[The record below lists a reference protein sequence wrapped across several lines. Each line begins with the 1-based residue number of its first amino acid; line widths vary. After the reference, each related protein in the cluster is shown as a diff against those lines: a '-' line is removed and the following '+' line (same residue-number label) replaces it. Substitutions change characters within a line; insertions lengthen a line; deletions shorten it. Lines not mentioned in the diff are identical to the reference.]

1 MSRTVPPMR
10 FVRKLKRAA
19 FALGA
24 FALVCTA
31 APHASPARAAEPVPT
46 ATPVQDPEA
55 ERDFVNARD
64 WWRARTDA
72 PYVRYGAL
80 VRYLHDGHVF
90 DNWWDVYQ
98 RTADGA
104 LALAPLHDAEE
115 ENHRLRGVPFSIF
128 GLKIFD
134 TNRDAAPIRLDDPR
148 IDIASSFGIVTRF
161 GKSIVPRVASS
172 PRSGAS
178 FATPIPQTTD
188 DLREI
193 GRIESNTRAYDIR
206 IAGTEM
212 VAGSPALHLVLAPI
226 RDPKINRLR
235 DLWLEPATFRTVQSR
250 VQGILENKP
259 YDGISWTVHYVLVE
273 GRQYVQQVVADEPL
287 HFGLDTTLAKFE
299 FDFVDLHFPSDV
311 PKFTFDRPF

>member
-1 MSRTVPPMR
+1 MTRMTTSMRSVRT
-10 FVRKLKRAA
+10 LKRASV
-19 FALGA
+19 ALAA
-24 FALVCTA
+24 FALVCAT
-31 APHASPARAAEPVPT
+31 APHASPARAVEPTLT

-55 ERDFVNARD
+55 ERDFVRARD

-80 VRYLHDGHVF
+80 VRYLHNGHVF

-104 LALAPLHDAEE
+104 LALTPLHDAEE

-134 TNRDAAPIRLDDPR
+134 TNGDAAPIRLDDPR

-161 GKSIVPRVASS
+161 GKTIVPRVASS

-178 FATPIPQTTD
+178 SATPIPQATD

-193 GRIESNTRAYDIR
+193 GRIESSTRAYDIR
-206 IAGTEM
+206 IAGTDT

-235 DLWLEPATFRTVQSR
+235 DLWLEPTTYRTVQSR

-259 YDGISWTVHYVLVE
+259 YDGISWTVHYAVVE
-273 GRQYVQQVVADEPL
+273 GRQYVQQVVADEPI
-287 HFGLDTTLAKFE
+287 HFGLDTTLPKFE
-299 FDFVDLHFPSDV
+299 FDFVDLHFPIDV

>member
-1 MSRTVPPMR
+1 MSRTDAAMG
-10 FVRKLKRAA
+10 FVRKLGGAA

-24 FALVCTA
+24 FASACA
-31 APHASPARAAEPVPT
+31 IGPHASPARAVEPVPT

-55 ERDFVNARD
+55 ERDFIRARD

-80 VRYLHDGHVF
+80 VRYLHNGHVF
-90 DNWWDVYQ
+90 DNWWDIYQ

-104 LALAPLHDAEE
+104 FALTPLHDAEE

-128 GLKIFD
+128 GLKVFD

-161 GKSIVPRVASS
+161 GKTIVPRVAAS
-172 PRSGAS
+172 PRRATP
-178 FATPIPQTTD
+178 FATPVPLPTD

-206 IAGTEM
+206 IVGTET
-212 VAGSPALHLVLAPI
+212 VAGELALHLALAPI
-226 RDPKINRLR
+226 RDPKLNRLR
-235 DLWLEPATFRTVQSR
+235 DLWLDPSTYRTVQSR

-259 YDGISWTVHYVLVE
+259 YDGIPWTVHYVIVD

-287 HFGLDTTLAKFE
+287 HFGLDTTLPKFE
-299 FDFVDLHFPSDV
+299 FDFVDFHFPTEI